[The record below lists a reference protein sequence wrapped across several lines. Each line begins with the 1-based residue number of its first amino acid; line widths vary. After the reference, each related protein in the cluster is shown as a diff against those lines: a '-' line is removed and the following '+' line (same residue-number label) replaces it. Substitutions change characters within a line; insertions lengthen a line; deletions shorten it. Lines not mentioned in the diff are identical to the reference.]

1 MIRPVAVLA
10 LSFAASASS
19 HAITCDAL
27 KAEIDQKFRTGGVAN
42 FSLTVANAA
51 ALLPGRVVGTC
62 DNGNSSASTAAREF
76 LRMRLQTPRKQR
88 RDSSDPVRSMV
99 NCAFHR
105 FVNHATGRRFSFG

>member
-62 DNGNSSASTAAREF
+62 DNGNSKILYQAGAPASTGAASR
-76 LRMRLQTPRKQR
+76 TI
-88 RDSSDPVRSMV
+88 
-99 NCAFHR
+99 
-105 FVNHATGRRFSFG
+105 TGPAVLTECRQGFSGPDCTKRVADR